1 MAKGYLYN
9 RNRRL
14 SHLGNVST
22 EAFERG
28 RREAPVCLLNW
39 GQTKPCKM
47 GVPVS
52 RHRLPSE
59 SVRHPPKRSVIA
71 LSWKTAS
78 IDHGWV
84 DLHQLDAGYTKE
96 ICHD

>member
-1 MAKGYLYN
+1 MCIFTIETAVTVIQAASVPRPLKG
-9 RNRRL
+9 
-14 SHLGNVST
+14 
-22 EAFERG
+22 G
-28 RREAPVCLLNW
+28 RREAPICLLNW

-96 ICHD
+96 IRHD